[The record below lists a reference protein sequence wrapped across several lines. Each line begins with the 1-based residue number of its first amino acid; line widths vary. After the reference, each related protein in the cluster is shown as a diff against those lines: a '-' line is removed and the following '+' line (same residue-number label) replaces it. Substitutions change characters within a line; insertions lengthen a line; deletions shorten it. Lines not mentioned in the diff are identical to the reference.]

1 MALNRSILDGSPL
14 ATPLAPHVQ
23 PAYYAAIIAAE
34 AIGNSGST
42 KAVELTIANSNTAG
56 YAFYESGTLARVLL
70 INSKAY
76 LSTTTTSRGF
86 VHVNLDFAGS
96 GTAPEVMEVKRFT
109 IGYVLPLCWAVDCLN
124 DWTNIC
130 MKVRGRYVRCDVG
143 RSVIRNQ

>member
-14 ATPLAPHVQ
+14 TTPLAPHVQ

-86 VHVNLDFAGS
+86 VHVNLDFTGS
-96 GTAPEVMEVKRFT
+96 GTAPEVMEIKRLT
-109 IGYVLPLCWAVDCLN
+109 IGCALPICRVINRLN
-124 DWTNIC
+124 DCTNFL
-130 MKVRGRYVRCDVG
+130 
-143 RSVIRNQ
+143 